1 MTTAP
6 PPPQRVKHDHH
17 HFNTS
22 GNNSG
27 LIWDRVRFGRGQR
40 QESDNDKPHPRYKR
54 ESVGSFLTYKMTWY
68 TNRWLMDVKKYYYV
82 RTNYVS

>member
-1 MTTAP
+1 MTMAP

-40 QESDNDKPHPRYKR
+40 QESDNENDSLAPPSLQTR
-54 ESVGSFLTYKMTWY
+54 VGGVVSYIQ
-68 TNRWLMDVKKYYYV
+68 NDVV
-82 RTNYVS
+82 RKQVAYGCQKVLLCPY